1 MPSNTYV
8 ALDTRTLASAASSV
22 TFTGINQ
29 NYTDLVLISSIN
41 SARGVSLDSVGIQF
55 NSDTTT
61 NYSYTLIQGNTSSGA
76 TSGRGTNATDI
87 FVGNCAA
94 SSVSNNFSLT
104 TTQIMN
110 YKSTSTFKT
119 ILSRGGALVSA
130 VKDTEAI
137 VGLWRKSPEAIT
149 SITILSETGSNFN
162 IGSTFNLYGILAE
175 GVSPAPKATG
185 GVVSS
190 DSTYYYHTF
199 ASSGTFTPNQTIS
212 CDYFMVAGGGGAG
225 ATTGGGWAGG
235 GGGAGG
241 YRTFTSTSFTATAY
255 AITVGGGG
263 SGGSGSGG
271 TGAKGGNSSLIG
283 GAISTTT
290 TGGGGGG
297 TTEVNGSTKTNGQPG
312 GSGGGGAQ
320 TQTSVSGGAG
330 NEGGYTP
337 VEGYAGRS
345 TTNNPGQGGGAGGV
359 GLDSVYGTVPTPNG
373 VTAFNSNYYA
383 SGGYCLN
390 VATGSQNALAFTG
403 NGGSS
408 RNDGTGVNVAGGNG
422 GSGVVVIR
430 YAKA

>member
-1 MPSNTYV
+1 MPTNTYDALYTNTVTV
-8 ALDTRTLASAASSV
+8 ATPTV
-22 TFTGINQ
+22 TFNTLDQ
-29 NYTDLVLISSIN
+29 TYTDLVMVITGRCSNTSTGASISIR
-41 SARGVSLDSVGIQF
+41 A
-55 NSDTTT
+55 NSDSGT
-61 NYSYTLIQGNTSSGA
+61 NYSQLSINASSASTLTERYANTTGFDAGRINTANGGNTNVG
-76 TSGRGTNATDI
+76 TSIINLQGY
-87 FVGNCAA
+87 
-94 SSVSNNFSLT
+94 SNT
-104 TTQIMN
+104 T
-110 YKSTSTFKT
+110 TFKT
-119 ILSRGGALVSA
+119 MLAQSA
-130 VKDTEAI
+130 VTNEAWP
-137 VGLWRKSPEAIT
+137 VYEAVSTWRNTAAIT
-149 SITILSETGSNFN
+149 SLTITCGYDFVVGT
-162 IGSTFNLYGILAE
+162 TFTIYGIRAE

-271 TGAKGGNSSLIG
+271 TGAKGGNSSVIG

-408 RNDGTGVNVAGGNG
+408 RNDGTGANVAGGNG
-422 GSGVVVIR
+422 GSGIVVIR